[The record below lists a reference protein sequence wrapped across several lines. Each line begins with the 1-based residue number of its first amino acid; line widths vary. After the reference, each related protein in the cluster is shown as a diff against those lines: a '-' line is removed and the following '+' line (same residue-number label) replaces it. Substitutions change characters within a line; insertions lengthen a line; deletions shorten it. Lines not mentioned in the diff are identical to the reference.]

1 MPVNA
6 PDTITSQ
13 RGRRMVI
20 AGGGTGGHL
29 FPGIAV
35 AQTFKARHGDN
46 DVLFVNA
53 GRPFEV
59 QVLAKSGWNHEIISI
74 EGIKNRG
81 IWRQLSAGLKIPGAV
96 WAAGRILKS
105 YQPDIVLGVGGYS
118 AGPVVLAAWMLGITT
133 VLHEQN
139 QLPGITNRIVARLV
153 DRIYLSFEDD
163 EKRFKADKVLVT
175 GNPVRDEIL
184 TLEEAFPT
192 QEHSEDFIV
201 LVIGGSQGAHAINQA
216 VRDALPR
223 LKDVPG
229 LKIFHQTGL
238 QDEEDIRRSYA
249 TSGVKA
255 QVQAFYS
262 TIADQYKQA
271 DLIIARAGA
280 STVAEITSMGKAAI
294 FIPFPFAADDH
305 QTHNAQAL
313 VSVEAAELISQD
325 MLNGKILAEKI
336 LYYEQNRVLLTK
348 MAANARALGKPEAA
362 LTIVSDMYALM
373 DKTENGKKPKSGHR
387 QMHHLV

>member
-6 PDTITSQ
+6 PDIIKSQ
-13 RGRRMVI
+13 KGRRMLI

-46 DVLFVNA
+46 AVLFVNA

-81 IWRQLSAGLKIPGAV
+81 IWRQLLAGLKIPGAV

-133 VLHEQN
+133 VIHEQN
-139 QLPGITNRIVARLV
+139 QLPGITNRLVARLV

-163 EKRFKADKVLVT
+163 EKRFKTDKVLVT

-184 TLEEAFPT
+184 TLEEDFPAR
-192 QEHSEDFIV
+192 EYSDDFIV

-223 LKDVPG
+223 LKDMPG
-229 LKIFHQTGL
+229 LSIIHQTGL

-249 TSGVKA
+249 ASGVKA
-255 QVQAFYS
+255 QIQAFYS

-294 FIPFPFAADDH
+294 FVPFPFAADDH

-313 VSVEAAELISQD
+313 VSVEAAELIPQD
-325 MLNGKILAEKI
+325 MLNGEILAEKI
-336 LYYEQNRVLLTK
+336 LYYEQHRELLTR
-348 MAANARALGKPEAA
+348 MAAKARSLGKPEAA

-373 DKTENGKKPKSGHR
+373 DKTDDGKKPKSGHR
-387 QMHHLV
+387 QMTHLV